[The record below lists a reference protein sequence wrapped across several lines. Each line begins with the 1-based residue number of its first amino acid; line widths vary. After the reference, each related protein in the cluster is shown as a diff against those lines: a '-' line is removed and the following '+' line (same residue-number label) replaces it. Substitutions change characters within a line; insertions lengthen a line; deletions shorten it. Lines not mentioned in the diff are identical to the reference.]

1 MKRLIVLLA
10 LSFVFQITTMAQ
22 NSKSP
27 KNTPKED
34 IKVNREYDEKGNL
47 IRFDSIYSYSF
58 SGDTTLQD
66 LNFGDFPANFGSNFS
81 FFSDSSFND
90 SFMKDF
96 NFPFFESLSQNEDS
110 IFNKFHQFHNFKFK
124 NDSTGQYF
132 WDMEDFFK
140 QFQDFKTDSSS
151 TQHFQSEFNFSPQAM
166 FEMMQ
171 KQMQEM
177 EERHRQ
183 YFSK

>member
-10 LSFVFQITTMAQ
+10 LSFVFQNHMIAQ

-66 LNFGDFPANFGSNFS
+66 FYFGDFPSNFGSPFD
-81 FFSDSSFND
+81 FLSDSSFNQ
-90 SFMKDF
+90 SFFEDF
-96 NFPFFESLSQNEDS
+96 KFPFFESLSQNQDS
-110 IFNKFHQFHNFKFK
+110 LFNQFQPFHPFQPNQDFPNQPFR
-124 NDSTGQYF
+124 DL
-132 WDMEDFFK
+132 DDFFK
-140 QFQDFKTDSSS
+140 QFQDFKPDSGS
-151 TQHFQSEFNFSPQAM
+151 TRHIPNGSNFTPEAM
-166 FEMMQ
+166 MQMMQ
-171 KQMQEM
+171 KQMQQM

-183 YFSK
+183 FFSK